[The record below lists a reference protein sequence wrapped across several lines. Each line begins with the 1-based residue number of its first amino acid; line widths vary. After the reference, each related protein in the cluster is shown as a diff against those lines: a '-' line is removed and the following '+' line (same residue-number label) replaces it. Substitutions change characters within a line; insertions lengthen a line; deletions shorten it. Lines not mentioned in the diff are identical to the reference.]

1 MNIGSLIAKAAMVG
15 TLTVVSFAAFPTNSA
30 DAGPRISGS
39 NSPPPLASATTTVR
53 PARAVRGCGSGSGYC
68 ATTSAN
74 GGVVVT
80 SKPPTRFR

>member
-15 TLTVVSFAAFPTNSA
+15 TFTVVSFAAFPTSNA
-30 DAGPRISGS
+30 VAGARISGS
-39 NSPPPLASATTTVR
+39 NSPPPLASKNTIVR
-53 PARAVRGCGSGSGYC
+53 PAGAVRGCGNGSGYC

-80 SKPPTRFR
+80 SKAPTRFR